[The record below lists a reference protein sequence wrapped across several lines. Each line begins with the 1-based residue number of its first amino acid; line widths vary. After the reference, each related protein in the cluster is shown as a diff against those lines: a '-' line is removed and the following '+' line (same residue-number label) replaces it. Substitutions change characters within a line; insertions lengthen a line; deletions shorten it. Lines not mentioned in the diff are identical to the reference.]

1 MKTPLEDHEFDMFTK
16 ALDRRADELGPALEA
31 RLDRARRHAVEKGLT
46 RRSLSLLPMGRL
58 VLAGAGAALVALL
71 TISAHRG
78 PSSGPPMAKGVEEFE
93 ILTAQEQLDVM
104 EDPEFFRW
112 LMEREAAE
120 FRREG

>member
-1 MKTPLEDHEFDMFTK
+1 
-16 ALDRRADELGPALEA
+16 
-31 RLDRARRHAVEKGLT
+31 
-46 RRSLSLLPMGRL
+46 
-58 VLAGAGAALVALL
+58 
-71 TISAHRG
+71 
-78 PSSGPPMAKGVEEFE
+78 MAKGVEEFE